1 MRGRRMNRASPKARR
16 LAEQL
21 LRFESVP
28 GKRAAGNGTAVAR
41 GCDKLGAVLGPLV
54 GAVGFRT
61 LLDRALT
68 LTKAEVP
75 GLSAVQVRA
84 DGALV
89 GLGEAEAQ
97 SSNGKIAKGEVLL
110 LAHLLGLL
118 IVFLG
123 EALTL
128 GLVQDVWPKASLDH
142 FGSESVEG
150 DNL

>member
-1 MRGRRMNRASPKARR
+1 MRGRRMNSISRKARR

-41 GCDKLGAVLGPLV
+41 ACGKLGAVLGPLV
-54 GAVGFRT
+54 GALGFRT

-68 LTKAEVP
+68 LAKAEVP
-75 GLSAVQVRA
+75 GMSAVQVGA
-84 DGALV
+84 DGVLV
-89 GLGEAEAQ
+89 GLGELEAQ
-97 SSNGKIAKGEVLL
+97 SGNGKIAKGEVILV
-110 LAHLLGLL
+110 AHLLGLL

-128 GLVQDVWPKASLDH
+128 GLVQDVWPKATLDH